1 MRNKVG
7 STKKPPVSIITDKA
21 VKSFKKTCNFGK
33 DTDEEAK
40 LKIERDYIL
49 GRVVSVSNKYT
60 DGVCLIQYYDIF
72 MKVHH
77 TIVMEVFKSK
87 KLAKTFNEE
96 FGEFKKDFKQ
106 YNKFNR
112 KHGFKEKFE

>member
-1 MRNKVG
+1 
-7 STKKPPVSIITDKA
+7 
-21 VKSFKKTCNFGK
+21 
-33 DTDEEAK
+33 
-40 LKIERDYIL
+40 
-49 GRVVSVSNKYT
+49 
-60 DGVCLIQYYDIF
+60 

-77 TIVMEVFKSK
+77 TIIMEVFRNK
-87 KLAKTFNEE
+87 KLARTFDGK